1 MELIFETQFM
11 IMYVLKAINLVFAIL
26 SLYITERLFS
36 ELYMKTVYALEQ
48 YPPSLQKFLMIYL
61 FIHAALNL
69 FLFIFLLLLL
79 VAFKRPNN
87 NFFVNWF
94 LIQTYF
100 IDYFIITVIMT
111 ALVSM
116 ISSIM
121 QKNKYFRY
129 KTEGLRAIR
138 GLKEIMLYVS
148 FVVFFIPYFYF
159 IA

>member
-1 MELIFETQFM
+1 M
-11 IMYVLKAINLVFAIL
+11 IMYILKAVNLAFAIL
-26 SLYITERLFS
+26 SLYLTERLFS

-48 YPPSLQKFLMIYL
+48 FPPSLTKFLLIYL
-61 FIHAALNL
+61 FIHAAFNL
-69 FLFIFLLLLL
+69 FLFIILLLFL

-87 NFFVNWF
+87 NFIINWF

-100 IDYFIITVIMT
+100 IDYFIITVIIT
-111 ALVSM
+111 ALVTM

-138 GLKEIMLYVS
+138 GLKEIMHYIS
-148 FVVFFIPYFYF
+148 YIIFFIPYFYF